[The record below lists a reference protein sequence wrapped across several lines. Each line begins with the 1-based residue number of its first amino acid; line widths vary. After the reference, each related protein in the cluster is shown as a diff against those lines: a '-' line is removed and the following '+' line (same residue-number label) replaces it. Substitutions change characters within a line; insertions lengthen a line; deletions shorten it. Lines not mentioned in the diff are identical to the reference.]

1 MHSLWTEGIRPVQGR
16 ELRGDIRTEV
26 CVIGGGMTGVLC
38 AARLTAC
45 GIDNVLLEAGQPG
58 GGITAKT
65 TAVLTAQH
73 DQLYRT
79 LVKRYGLAR
88 AGQYLQA
95 NLRALSRIRRMAESI
110 DCELETCP
118 SVMYSL
124 TGKDKLRE
132 ETEIVRRL
140 GFPAEYTTDPGLPFP
155 VADAVVYPDMAQFH
169 PLKFLNGVAAGLRLY
184 TGAFVRRLEGTTAV
198 TDHGRV
204 IAGKVIVATHFP
216 FINRRG
222 LYFVK
227 QHQQRSYVIVYERVP
242 PLRCTAA
249 DAGEGLYFRRYRD
262 RMLIGG
268 GDHRTGT
275 CSGGFAAVEAFA
287 RRYFP
292 QAREVCRWANQ
303 DCVTLDGVPYIGP
316 YSPAMPDVYVATGF
330 NLWGMTTAM
339 VAADILCDRIRGREN
354 PYEPVFAPDRSLLHP
369 QLFGNLGVTAAGLLC
384 PIPRRCPH
392 LGCVLRYNAAEHS
405 WDCPCHGSRF
415 AEDGTLMD
423 NPAMRDA
430 HV

>member
-204 IAGKVIVATHFP
+204 IAGKVIVDTP
-216 FINRRG
+216 CVTGNVNRG
-222 LYFVK
+222 T
-227 QHQQRSYVIVYERVP
+227 ITP
-242 PLRCTAA
+242 
-249 DAGEGLYFRRYRD
+249 
-262 RMLIGG
+262 
-268 GDHRTGT
+268 TGT
-275 CSGGFAAVEAFA
+275 YWIEFK
-287 RRYFP
+287 RRNY
-292 QAREVCRWANQ
+292 
-303 DCVTLDGVPYIGP
+303 
-316 YSPAMPDVYVATGF
+316 AMPRY
-330 NLWGMTTAM
+330 
-339 VAADILCDRIRGREN
+339 
-354 PYEPVFAPDRSLLHP
+354 
-369 QLFGNLGVTAAGLLC
+369 GVTVSYWMPIDTSTGVGLHDASWRSTFGGKYYISTGSHGCINLPVSAART
-384 PIPRRCPH
+384 I
-392 LGCVLRYNAAEHS
+392 YNN
-405 WDCPCHGSRF
+405 CF
-415 AEDGTLMD
+415 GTM
-423 NPAMRDA
+423 PVVV
-430 HV
+430 H